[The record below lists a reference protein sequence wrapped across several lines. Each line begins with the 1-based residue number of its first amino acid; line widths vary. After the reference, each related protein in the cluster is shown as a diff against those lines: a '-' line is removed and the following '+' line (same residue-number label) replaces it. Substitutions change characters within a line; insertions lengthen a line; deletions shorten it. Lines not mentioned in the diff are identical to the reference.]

1 MGQPWKERWS
11 LQQRDAGLGAGF
23 VRGLIPDAGL
33 DLADVGLAQQ
43 QHAHPADD
51 WDLNGDLLFWNEPL
65 QCSYE
70 LSSMGIR
77 VSPESM
83 DRQLTMAL

>member
-33 DLADVGLAQQ
+33 DLADVGTAQQ
-43 QHAHPADD
+43 QHAQVYP
-51 WDLNGDLLFWNEPL
+51 DLTPKERENV
-65 QCSYE
+65 
-70 LSSMGIR
+70 
-77 VSPESM
+77 VSC
-83 DRQLTMAL
+83 L